1 MVYLTGDT
9 HGNFTRVENFCKKMN
24 TTKDDILVVLG
35 DNAVNFV
42 DKYSDLHLRN
52 QLLKLP
58 ITFFLIRGNHD
69 KRPSDVPGMT
79 IVNKFGNDCLWEK
92 KWPNIYYALDGL
104 VYNFDGNQC
113 LVIGGAYSIDKA
125 YRLRCCP
132 NTWFANEQLSKSEM
146 DKIKE
151 SCFGLEYDYVL
162 THTAPESKV
171 PHWMLPNIVI
181 NVDNTME
188 LFFNELKQN
197 IKYKKWYC
205 GHYHIET
212 VVDDVIFMYHDY
224 RVLGD

>member
-9 HGNFTRVENFCKKMN
+9 HGDFVRVQNFCKKMN
-24 TTKDDILVVLG
+24 TTKEDILIVLG
-35 DNAVNFV
+35 DNAVNFSNPL
-42 DKYSDLHLRN
+42 SDLNLRK
-52 QLLKLP
+52 QLSKLP

-79 IVNKFGNDCLWEK
+79 IVKKFENDCLWQK

-104 VYNFDGNQC
+104 VYNFDNNQC

-132 NTWFANEQLSKSEM
+132 DTWFENEQLSQDEM
-146 DKIKE
+146 AKIKE
-151 SCFGLEYDYVL
+151 SCFGIECDYVL

-171 PHWMLPNIVI
+171 PHWMLPNMVV
-181 NVDNTME
+181 NADNTME
-188 LFFNELKQN
+188 LFFDELKQN

-212 VVDDVIFMYHDY
+212 VVDDVIFMYNDY
-224 RVLGD
+224 RLLGE